1 MIFIM
6 VSNDPSVEPVTRV
19 KVPGRQ
25 FEDNPC
31 LAFATAAIGHFFQR
45 VRNID
50 GEQNRIICIADA
62 PTNAEIPSDLLVFTA
77 EQQVLDSLADPEGF
91 DYESLIQPS
100 NSNAH
105 RQ

>member
-6 VSNDPSVEPVTRV
+6 VSKDPSVQPVTRV

-25 FEDNPC
+25 FKDDPC
-31 LAFATAAIGHFFQR
+31 LAFATVAIGQFFQR

-50 GEQNRIICIADA
+50 GEQNRIICITDA
-62 PTNAEIPSDLLVFTA
+62 PANAEIPNDLLVFTA
-77 EQQVLDSLADPEGF
+77 EQQVLDSLSDPEGF
-91 DYESLIQPS
+91 DYESLIHPS
-100 NSNAH
+100 DSNAH